1 MKLTLHVLLTL
12 AVMCFYTTAFGQTT
26 VLDFETEETSTTFQ
40 YFGSSL
46 DGSLTEIIDN
56 PDASGINTSGKVM
69 QFVKPTGAQVWAGG
83 FSNPDPTRN
92 IDFTS
97 NNKICIKVWMP
108 RPGNVALKL
117 ENSISGGDNWV
128 INAET
133 TVAGEWVELCYDAT
147 LPSIEAPFNP
157 AAGHVYTR
165 LVIFAYFQQ
174 EPGAEDEVVYIDDFI
189 TKPAASA
196 TTVVLDFE
204 AEETSTIFQY
214 FGSALDGQTTT
225 IIANPDPSG
234 INTSANVM
242 SYIKPDDAQVWAGAF
257 SNPDPTIPVDLSNGG
272 EICVKVW
279 SSAPGNLAI
288 KLENSPSGDNWITT
302 QQIEEGGK
310 WVELCFNSAEP
321 SIEGPNT
328 PASGHL
334 YERIVIFF
342 DFGTAG
348 GGVEKTFYMDDL
360 VVVGGGSSVSTVKF
374 SVNTSEL
381 GAISSPVYLIGEFN
395 DWSQSLPMTSVGD
408 GVYEVDVELGNGV
421 YEYKYM
427 IGDAENIEEFS
438 ILDECTI
445 TTADGEFTN
454 RRVVVSGEATL
465 PPVCFN
471 SCYNCGESV
480 SITINLG
487 MGEAT
492 PDESGVYVAGGQAF
506 DAPGGRFRLQDADG
520 DGVFSIT
527 FERGVGFTSYYT
539 FTNGACPDYSCKE
552 MISGQDC
559 ANPDNFD
566 DRLMDP
572 VMSDLVINTC
582 FGICSNSTD
591 CTVSVESAPLL
602 EGFELFPNITERE
615 IYLTR
620 GAAYTG
626 ELRISLLSIQGTIL
640 DQFLMG
646 AHEERKQMDVSKL
659 SNGLYLMLLQSEVES
674 KTLKFVK
681 Q

>member
-1 MKLTLHVLLTL
+1 MKLTLHVVLISAL
-12 AVMCFYTTAFGQTT
+12 MCLYTTVLAQTT
-26 VLDFETEETSTTFQ
+26 ILDFETAETSTTFQ

-46 DGSLTEIIDN
+46 DGSLAEIIDN
-56 PDASGINTSGKVM
+56 PDASGINTSSKVM

-83 FSNPDPTRN
+83 FSNPDPSTN

-97 NNKICIKVWMP
+97 NDKICIKVWLP

-128 INAET
+128 INVET
-133 TVAGEWVELCYDAT
+133 EVAGEWVELCYDAS

-157 AAGHVYTR
+157 ASGHVYTR
-165 LVIFAYFQQ
+165 LVIFTYFQQ
-174 EPGAEDEVVYIDDFI
+174 AAGAEDEVVYIDDFI
-189 TKPAASA
+189 AEPTASA
-196 TTVVLDFE
+196 STVILNFE
-204 AEETSTIFQY
+204 AEETSTNFQY
-214 FGSALDGQTTT
+214 FGSGLDGQTTT
-225 IIANPDPSG
+225 IIDNPDPSG
-234 INTSANVM
+234 INTSPKVM
-242 SYIKPDDAQVWAGAF
+242 SYIKPGDAQVWAGAF
-257 SNPDPTIPVDLSNGG
+257 SNPNPAIPLDLTGGG

-279 SSAPGNLAI
+279 APAPGNLAL
-288 KLENSPSGDNWITT
+288 KLENSPSGDNWLTT
-302 QQIEEGGK
+302 EQIEEGGQ
-310 WVELCFNSAEP
+310 WVELCFNSAAP
-321 SIEGPNT
+321 SEEAPFT

-334 YERIVIFF
+334 YQTVVIFF

-348 GGVEKTFYMDDL
+348 GGEEKTYYMDDL
-360 VVVGGGSSVSTVKF
+360 VVVSGGSSVSTVTF

-381 GAISSPVYLIGEFN
+381 GAVSSPVYLIGDFN
-395 DWSQSLPMTSVGD
+395 DWSQSLPMTSTGD

-445 TTADGEFTN
+445 TSADGEFTN

-465 PPVCFN
+465 PTVCFN

-480 SITINLG
+480 TITINLG

-492 PDESGVYVAGGQAF
+492 PDEGGVYVAGGQAF
-506 DAPGGRFRLQDADG
+506 DAPGGRFRLQDDDG
-520 DGVFSIT
+520 DGVFSIS
-527 FERGVGFTSYYT
+527 FERGVGFSSYYT

-552 MISGQDC
+552 MIEGQDC
-559 ANPDNFD
+559 ANPDNFN
-566 DRLMDP
+566 DRLIEP

-582 FGICSNSTD
+582 FGVCSNTTD
-591 CTVSVESAPLL
+591 CAVSVASAPLL
-602 EGFELFPNITERE
+602 EGFELFPNITNRE
-615 IYLTR
+615 IYLSR

-626 ELRISLLSIQGTIL
+626 ELRISILSIQGTIL

-646 AHEERKQMDVSKL
+646 AHEDRKQMDVSKL